1 MNIDKIVAG
10 LGLPEQ
16 LQDELKEA
24 WLKSVEDNKAIALK
38 EAKQEISEK
47 YEADLES
54 LIKASDALIRES
66 LKSFYQQHEEEKQTI
81 KESQRHAI
89 QALRGAKK
97 LKAFYEKK
105 AMSKVEAMQQF
116 IFETL
121 KAEVSDFNAERKE
134 LRESVEIEQKKLAK
148 ERIKLNRKAAIH
160 LENTEK
166 MVVNALRENM
176 KTLNEDRQNAKRVL
190 AEKVEILEAFTRE
203 QLMVEVKE
211 LNEDRKKQEEKL
223 KMLEA
228 VTVKQLTKEITE
240 FQQEKK
246 NLAEQ
251 KVQLKKEFEQR
262 LVEAKTAFINKATVS
277 SSKLINKALTEQI
290 RKLKTDILE
299 ARKNMFG
306 RQLFESFV
314 VEFLSSNLI
323 EGTEIDNIKT
333 RLSESEKTIEK
344 YRKIIQEKDNQLNNS
359 KKVIAESKVKEQRGN
374 ILNKLLIKI
383 GDTSKR
389 NLMESMLED
398 VKTSDLEKQFNRYFD
413 AIMTEDR
420 PVKTKLS
427 ESQKNQQAKAHAEA
441 PKVVI
446 DGSRKQIN
454 ESRVKEDVVAD
465 EDELLAYI
473 AKRIK

>member
-1 MNIDKIVAG
+1 
-10 LGLPEQ
+10 
-16 LQDELKEA
+16 
-24 WLKSVEDNKAIALK
+24 
-38 EAKQEISEK
+38 
-47 YEADLES
+47 
-54 LIKASDALIRES
+54 
-66 LKSFYQQHEEEKQTI
+66 
-81 KESQRHAI
+81 
-89 QALRGAKK
+89 
-97 LKAFYEKK
+97 
-105 AMSKVEAMQQF
+105 
-116 IFETL
+116 
-121 KAEVSDFNAERKE
+121 
-134 LRESVEIEQKKLAK
+134 
-148 ERIKLNRKAAIH
+148 
-160 LENTEK
+160 
-166 MVVNALRENM
+166 
-176 KTLNEDRQNAKRVL
+176 
-190 AEKVEILEAFTRE
+190 
-203 QLMVEVKE
+203 
-211 LNEDRKKQEEKL
+211 
-223 KMLEA
+223 
-228 VTVKQLTKEITE
+228 
-240 FQQEKK
+240 
-246 NLAEQ
+246 
-251 KVQLKKEFEQR
+251 
-262 LVEAKTAFINKATVS
+262 
-277 SSKLINKALTEQI
+277 
-290 RKLKTDILE
+290 
-299 ARKNMFG
+299 MFG

-359 KKVIAESKVKEQRGN
+359 KKVIAESKVKEQRSN

-427 ESQKNQQAKAHAEA
+427 ESQKEQQAKA

-454 ESRVKEDVVAD
+454 ESRVKENVVAD